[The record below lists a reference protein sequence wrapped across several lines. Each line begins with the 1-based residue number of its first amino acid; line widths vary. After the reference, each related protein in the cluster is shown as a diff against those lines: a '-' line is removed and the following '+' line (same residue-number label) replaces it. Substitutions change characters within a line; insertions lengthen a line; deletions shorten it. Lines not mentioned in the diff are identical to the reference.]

1 MKIKLSDYVADFLVQ
16 YGITDMFMVTGGGA
30 MHLDDSFGHKEGLH
44 CTFNHNEQAS
54 AMAAEAYARVDNKIA
69 VVCVTTGPG
78 ATNAITGVACG
89 WMDSIPMLII
99 SGQARYETTV
109 YASGLKLR
117 TRGVQEFDII
127 GSVRNMTKYC
137 ELIDKPEKIR
147 YALEKAYYLA
157 VHGRPGPCWLD
168 IPLDVQAAMIVPSEL
183 PGYEP
188 DYMEPRLDKKMIPE
202 ILAKLQQAKRPVIF
216 AGNGIR
222 LAGAHEDFLQLVDRL
237 GIPVVTGMSSVD
249 GISSD
254 HPLFAG
260 RNGTTGERAGNFAI
274 QNADVLLSLG
284 SRLSYFQTGFN
295 HQAWARGAYKMIND
309 IDAEELKKDSIH
321 ADLPICCNVREL
333 IQELLQACTQ
343 KLPRHLEWIEQCQK
357 WRSTYP
363 VVQAKHYA
371 DEKPNIYVFYQ
382 EMTKR
387 LLPTDYLVVSVGSSR
402 TVGSQTSIIKEG
414 LRFITNPSTAAMG
427 YCLPAAIGV
436 CIANK
441 WQRTILVTGEGS
453 LQMNL
458 QELQTIITNKLP
470 VHIFVMNN
478 EGYHSIRLTQ
488 NNYFGKPLIGVGPE
502 SCDLEFPDL
511 AKLAPA
517 YGYKFQRCSSA
528 EDVNTA
534 IEWNLQQ
541 EGPVITEM
549 MLSTTYKVEP
559 KVASKMLSNGRMA
572 SATLEDMAPFL
583 SEEEVQENMVTD
595 RGI

>member
-16 YGITDMFMVTGGGA
+16 HGITDMFMVSGCGA
-30 MHLDDSFGHKEGLH
+30 MHLDDSFGHKEGLC

-69 VVCVTTGPG
+69 AVCVTTGPG
-78 ATNAITGVACG
+78 ATNAITGVVCG

-147 YALEKAYYLA
+147 YAMEKAYYLA

-168 IPLDVQAAMIVPSEL
+168 IPLDVQAAKIDPSVL
-183 PGYEP
+183 PGFEP
-188 DYMEPRLDKKMIPE
+188 DYMEPRLDKNLIPE

-249 GISSD
+249 GIASD

-260 RNGTTGERAGNFAI
+260 RNGTTGDRAGNFAI

-321 ADLPICCNVREL
+321 VDMPICCNVREL
-333 IQELLQACTQ
+333 IQELLQACTW
-343 KLPRHLEWIEQCQK
+343 KLPCHLEWIEQC
-357 WRSTYP
+357 
-363 VVQAKHYA
+363 
-371 DEKPNIYVFYQ
+371 
-382 EMTKR
+382 
-387 LLPTDYLVVSVGSSR
+387 
-402 TVGSQTSIIKEG
+402 
-414 LRFITNPSTAAMG
+414 
-427 YCLPAAIGV
+427 
-436 CIANK
+436 
-441 WQRTILVTGEGS
+441 
-453 LQMNL
+453 
-458 QELQTIITNKLP
+458 
-470 VHIFVMNN
+470 
-478 EGYHSIRLTQ
+478 
-488 NNYFGKPLIGVGPE
+488 
-502 SCDLEFPDL
+502 
-511 AKLAPA
+511 
-517 YGYKFQRCSSA
+517 
-528 EDVNTA
+528 
-534 IEWNLQQ
+534 
-541 EGPVITEM
+541 
-549 MLSTTYKVEP
+549 
-559 KVASKMLSNGRMA
+559 
-572 SATLEDMAPFL
+572 
-583 SEEEVQENMVTD
+583 
-595 RGI
+595 